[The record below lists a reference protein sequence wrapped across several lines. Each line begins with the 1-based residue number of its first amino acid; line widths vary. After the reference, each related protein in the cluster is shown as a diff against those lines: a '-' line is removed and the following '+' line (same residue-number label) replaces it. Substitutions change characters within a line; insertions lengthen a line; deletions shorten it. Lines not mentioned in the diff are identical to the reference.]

1 MTWKFWRLLFIQPG
15 TSRFLKPPRRDDSGR
30 FVLYKSDTRDAPV
43 LAKSKPH
50 TTMPKLKAAL
60 AAQQHSAA
68 KLAAKKR
75 AQAAEDAKRASIK
88 ASIDGVKKGKKRAK
102 ATASKTA
109 SEAKLEIL
117 EQAAK
122 SKGKAKPPTIPFDK
136 QDTILLLGEANFSF
150 SLSLLREPHNLPA
163 HQILATVYDSEKVTL
178 EKYPDAAENIRL
190 LKEKGAQVEFGVD
203 AGALEKCK
211 AVGKGRR
218 WSRVIFNFP
227 HVGMCPVY
235 LPISRHSPSTGA
247 GITDQDRNILT
258 NQHMLLKFFRS
269 VEPLLTEGPTHMPIP
284 QRSSSKRNGKGK
296 QKGKQKKPSSD
307 DEVAPAVEEEEEE
320 DFFFNDDPTF
330 TNPKIIA
337 PAEFT
342 PPKRAGTVLITLLS
356 CPPYTLWCLPQLA
369 ARPPPICPGTN
380 LPQPRYTL
388 LRSFEFRPEIYD
400 GYAHRR
406 TIGWKDGLSKSENEE
421 ILGRKGIPRT
431 YEFVKTTNM
440 KDD

>member
-1 MTWKFWRLLFIQPG
+1 
-15 TSRFLKPPRRDDSGR
+15 
-30 FVLYKSDTRDAPV
+30 
-43 LAKSKPH
+43 
-50 TTMPKLKAAL
+50 MPKLKAAL
-60 AAQQHSAA
+60 ASQQHSVA
-68 KLAAKKR
+68 KLAARKR

-88 ASIDGVKKGKKRAK
+88 ASVDGVKKGKKRAK
-102 ATASKTA
+102 AAASKIA
-109 SEAKLEIL
+109 NEAKSEGL
-117 EQAAK
+117 EQITK
-122 SKGKAKPPTIPFDK
+122 SKAKKKPPTIPFDK

-163 HQILATVYDSEKVTL
+163 HQILATVYDSERTTL

-190 LKEKGAQVEFGVD
+190 LKEEGVRVEFGVD

-227 HVGMCPVY
+227 HVGTCAIY
-235 LPISRHSPSTGA
+235 LPILRYSPFTGA

-269 VEPLLTEGPTHMPIP
+269 VEPLLTEGPTHIPIP
-284 QRSSSKRNGKGK
+284 QSSSSKSNSKDK
-296 QKGKQKKPSSD
+296 QKRKQKKPSSD
-307 DEVAPAVEEEEEE
+307 DEAAPEPEDEEE

-330 TNPKIIA
+330 TNPKIVV
-337 PAEFT
+337 PKEFT
-342 PPKRAGTVLITLLS
+342 PPKRAGTVLITILS

-388 LRSFEFRPEIYD
+388 LRSFEFRPEIYE

-406 TIGWKDGLSKSENEE
+406 TIGWKEGLSKSENEE
-421 ILGRKGIPRT
+421 ILGRKGMPRT
-431 YEFVKTTNM
+431 YEFVRTTNT
-440 KDD
+440 KGD

>member
-1 MTWKFWRLLFIQPG
+1 
-15 TSRFLKPPRRDDSGR
+15 
-30 FVLYKSDTRDAPV
+30 
-43 LAKSKPH
+43 
-50 TTMPKLKAAL
+50 MPKLKAAL

-109 SEAKLEIL
+109 SEVKPEIL

-122 SKGKAKPPTIPFDK
+122 SKCKAKPPTIPFDK

-150 SLSLLREPHNLPA
+150 SLSLIREPHNLPA

-190 LKEKGAQVEFGVD
+190 LKEKGVQVEFGVD

-227 HVGMCPVY
+227 HV
-235 LPISRHSPSTGA
+235 
-247 GITDQDRNILT
+247 DRNILT

-284 QRSSSKRNGKGK
+284 QRSSSKRNGKDK

-307 DEVAPAVEEEEEE
+307 DEVAPGVEEEEEE

-337 PAEFT
+337 PTEFT

-388 LRSFEFRPEIYD
+388 LRSFEFRPEIYE

-406 TIGWKDGLSKSENEE
+406 TIGWKEGLSKSENEE

-431 YEFVKTTNM
+431 YEFVRTTNM

>member
-1 MTWKFWRLLFIQPG
+1 
-15 TSRFLKPPRRDDSGR
+15 
-30 FVLYKSDTRDAPV
+30 
-43 LAKSKPH
+43 
-50 TTMPKLKAAL
+50 MPKLKAAL
-60 AAQQHSAA
+60 ASQQHSVA
-68 KLAAKKR
+68 KLAARKR

-88 ASIDGVKKGKKRAK
+88 ASVDGVKKGKKRAK
-102 ATASKTA
+102 AAASKIA
-109 SEAKLEIL
+109 NEAKSEGL
-117 EQAAK
+117 EQITK
-122 SKGKAKPPTIPFDK
+122 SKAKKKPPTIPFDK

-163 HQILATVYDSEKVTL
+163 HQILATVYDSERTTL

-190 LKEKGAQVEFGVD
+190 LKEEGVKVEFGVD

-227 HVGMCPVY
+227 HVGTCAIY
-235 LPISRHSPSTGA
+235 LPILRYSPFTGA

-269 VEPLLTEGPTHMPIP
+269 VEPLLTEGPTHIPIP
-284 QRSSSKRNGKGK
+284 QSSSSKSNSKDKKR
-296 QKGKQKKPSSD
+296 KQKKPSSD
-307 DEVAPAVEEEEEE
+307 DEAAPEPEDEEE

-330 TNPKIIA
+330 TNPKIVV
-337 PAEFT
+337 PKEFT
-342 PPKRAGTVLITLLS
+342 PPKRAGTVLITILS

-388 LRSFEFRPEIYD
+388 LRSFEFRPEIYE

-406 TIGWKDGLSKSENEE
+406 TIGWKEGLSKSENEE
-421 ILGRKGIPRT
+421 ILGRKGMPRT
-431 YEFVKTTNM
+431 YEFVRTTNT
-440 KDD
+440 KGD

>member
-1 MTWKFWRLLFIQPG
+1 
-15 TSRFLKPPRRDDSGR
+15 
-30 FVLYKSDTRDAPV
+30 
-43 LAKSKPH
+43 
-50 TTMPKLKAAL
+50 MPKLKAAL
-60 AAQQHSAA
+60 ASQQHSVA
-68 KLAAKKR
+68 KLAARKR

-88 ASIDGVKKGKKRAK
+88 ASVDGVKKGKKRAK
-102 ATASKTA
+102 AAASKMA
-109 SEAKLEIL
+109 NEAKSEGL
-117 EQAAK
+117 EQITK
-122 SKGKAKPPTIPFDK
+122 SKAKKKPPTIPFDK

-163 HQILATVYDSEKVTL
+163 HQILATVYDSERITL

-190 LKEKGAQVEFGVD
+190 LKEEGVKVEFGVD

-227 HVGMCPVY
+227 HVGTCAIY
-235 LPISRHSPSTGA
+235 LPILRYSPFTGA

-269 VEPLLTEGPTHMPIP
+269 VEPLLTEGPTHIPIP
-284 QRSSSKRNGKGK
+284 QSSSSKSNSKDKKR
-296 QKGKQKKPSSD
+296 KQKKPSSD
-307 DEVAPAVEEEEEE
+307 DEAAPEPEDEEE

-330 TNPKIIA
+330 TNPKIVV
-337 PAEFT
+337 PKEFT
-342 PPKRAGTVLITLLS
+342 PPKRAGTVLITILS

-388 LRSFEFRPEIYD
+388 LRSFEFRPEIYE

-406 TIGWKDGLSKSENEE
+406 TIGWKEGLSKSENEE
-421 ILGRKGIPRT
+421 ILGRKGMPRT
-431 YEFVKTTNM
+431 YEFVRTTNT
-440 KDD
+440 KGD

>member
-1 MTWKFWRLLFIQPG
+1 
-15 TSRFLKPPRRDDSGR
+15 
-30 FVLYKSDTRDAPV
+30 
-43 LAKSKPH
+43 
-50 TTMPKLKAAL
+50 MPKLKAAL
-60 AAQQHSAA
+60 ASQQHSVA
-68 KLAAKKR
+68 KLAARKR

-88 ASIDGVKKGKKRAK
+88 ASVDGVKKGKKRAK
-102 ATASKTA
+102 AAASKMA
-109 SEAKLEIL
+109 NEAKSEGL
-117 EQAAK
+117 EQITK
-122 SKGKAKPPTIPFDK
+122 SKAKKKPPTIPFDK

-150 SLSLLREPHNLPA
+150 SLSLLREPHNLPV
-163 HQILATVYDSEKVTL
+163 HQILATVYDSERTTL

-190 LKEKGAQVEFGVD
+190 LKEEGVRVEFGVD

-227 HVGMCPVY
+227 HVGTCAIY
-235 LPISRHSPSTGA
+235 LPILRYSPFTGA

-269 VEPLLTEGPTHMPIP
+269 VEPLLTEGPTHIPIP
-284 QRSSSKRNGKGK
+284 QSSSSKSNSKDK
-296 QKGKQKKPSSD
+296 QKRKQKKPSSD
-307 DEVAPAVEEEEEE
+307 DEAAPEPEDEEE

-330 TNPKIIA
+330 TNPKIVV
-337 PAEFT
+337 PKEFT
-342 PPKRAGTVLITLLS
+342 PPKRAGTVLITILS

-388 LRSFEFRPEIYD
+388 LRSFEFRPEIYE

-406 TIGWKDGLSKSENEE
+406 TIGWKEGLSKSENEE
-421 ILGRKGIPRT
+421 ILGRKGMPRT
-431 YEFVKTTNM
+431 YEFVRTTNT
-440 KDD
+440 KGD

>member
-1 MTWKFWRLLFIQPG
+1 
-15 TSRFLKPPRRDDSGR
+15 
-30 FVLYKSDTRDAPV
+30 
-43 LAKSKPH
+43 
-50 TTMPKLKAAL
+50 MPKLKAAL
-60 AAQQHSAA
+60 ASQQHSVA
-68 KLAAKKR
+68 KLAARKR

-88 ASIDGVKKGKKRAK
+88 ASVDGVKKGKKRAK
-102 ATASKTA
+102 AAASKMA
-109 SEAKLEIL
+109 NEAKSEGL
-117 EQAAK
+117 EQITK
-122 SKGKAKPPTIPFDK
+122 SKAKKKPPTIPFDK

-150 SLSLLREPHNLPA
+150 SLSLLREPHNVPA
-163 HQILATVYDSEKVTL
+163 HQILATVYDSERTTL

-190 LKEKGAQVEFGVD
+190 LKEEGVRVEFGVD

-227 HVGMCPVY
+227 HVGTCAIY
-235 LPISRHSPSTGA
+235 LPILRYSPFTGA

-269 VEPLLTEGPTHMPIP
+269 VEPLLTEGPTHIPIP
-284 QRSSSKRNGKGK
+284 QSSSSKSNSKDK
-296 QKGKQKKPSSD
+296 QKRKQKKPSSD
-307 DEVAPAVEEEEEE
+307 DEAAPEPEDEEE

-330 TNPKIIA
+330 TNPKIVV
-337 PAEFT
+337 PKEFT
-342 PPKRAGTVLITLLS
+342 PPKRAGTVLITILS

-388 LRSFEFRPEIYD
+388 LRSFEFRPEIYE

-406 TIGWKDGLSKSENEE
+406 TIGWKEGLSKSENEE
-421 ILGRKGIPRT
+421 ILGRKGMPRT
-431 YEFVKTTNM
+431 YEFVRTTNT
-440 KDD
+440 KGD

>member
-1 MTWKFWRLLFIQPG
+1 
-15 TSRFLKPPRRDDSGR
+15 
-30 FVLYKSDTRDAPV
+30 
-43 LAKSKPH
+43 
-50 TTMPKLKAAL
+50 MPKLKAAL
-60 AAQQHSAA
+60 ASQQHSVA
-68 KLAAKKR
+68 KLAARKR

-88 ASIDGVKKGKKRAK
+88 ASVDGVKKGKKRAK
-102 ATASKTA
+102 AAASKMA
-109 SEAKLEIL
+109 NEAKSEGL
-117 EQAAK
+117 EQITK
-122 SKGKAKPPTIPFDK
+122 SKAKKKPPTIPFDK

-163 HQILATVYDSEKVTL
+163 HQILATVYDSERITL

-190 LKEKGAQVEFGVD
+190 LKEEGVRVEFGVD

-227 HVGMCPVY
+227 HVGTCAIY
-235 LPISRHSPSTGA
+235 LPILRYSPFTGA

-269 VEPLLTEGPTHMPIP
+269 VEPLLTEGPTHIPIP
-284 QRSSSKRNGKGK
+284 QSSSSKSNSKDK
-296 QKGKQKKPSSD
+296 QKRKQKKPSSD
-307 DEVAPAVEEEEEE
+307 DEAAPEPEDEEE

-330 TNPKIIA
+330 TNPKIVV
-337 PAEFT
+337 PKEFT
-342 PPKRAGTVLITLLS
+342 PPKRAGTVLITILS

-388 LRSFEFRPEIYD
+388 LRSFEFRPEIYE

-406 TIGWKDGLSKSENEE
+406 TIGWKEGLSKSENEE
-421 ILGRKGIPRT
+421 ILGRKGMPRT
-431 YEFVKTTNM
+431 YEFVRTTNT
-440 KDD
+440 KGD

>member
-1 MTWKFWRLLFIQPG
+1 
-15 TSRFLKPPRRDDSGR
+15 
-30 FVLYKSDTRDAPV
+30 
-43 LAKSKPH
+43 
-50 TTMPKLKAAL
+50 MPKLKAAL
-60 AAQQHSAA
+60 ASQQHSVA
-68 KLAAKKR
+68 KLAARKR

-88 ASIDGVKKGKKRAK
+88 ASVDGVKKGKKRAK
-102 ATASKTA
+102 AAASKIA
-109 SEAKLEIL
+109 NEAKSEGL
-117 EQAAK
+117 EQITK
-122 SKGKAKPPTIPFDK
+122 SKAKKKPPTIPFDK

-163 HQILATVYDSEKVTL
+163 HQILATVYDSERTTL

-190 LKEKGAQVEFGVD
+190 LKEEGVRVEFGVD

-227 HVGMCPVY
+227 HVGTCAIY
-235 LPISRHSPSTGA
+235 LPILRYSPFTGA

-269 VEPLLTEGPTHMPIP
+269 VEPLLTEGPTHIPIP
-284 QRSSSKRNGKGK
+284 QSSSSKSNSKDKKR
-296 QKGKQKKPSSD
+296 KQKKPSSD
-307 DEVAPAVEEEEEE
+307 DEAAPEPEDEEE

-330 TNPKIIA
+330 TNPKIVV
-337 PAEFT
+337 PKEFT
-342 PPKRAGTVLITLLS
+342 PPKRAGTVLITILS

-388 LRSFEFRPEIYD
+388 LRSFEFRPEIYE

-406 TIGWKDGLSKSENEE
+406 TIGWKEGLSKSENEE
-421 ILGRKGIPRT
+421 ILGRKGMPRT
-431 YEFVKTTNM
+431 YEFVRTTNT
-440 KDD
+440 KGD

>member
-1 MTWKFWRLLFIQPG
+1 
-15 TSRFLKPPRRDDSGR
+15 
-30 FVLYKSDTRDAPV
+30 
-43 LAKSKPH
+43 
-50 TTMPKLKAAL
+50 MPKLKAAL
-60 AAQQHSAA
+60 ASQQHSVA
-68 KLAAKKR
+68 KLAARKR

-88 ASIDGVKKGKKRAK
+88 ASVDGVKKGKKRAK
-102 ATASKTA
+102 AAASKMA
-109 SEAKLEIL
+109 NEAKSEGL
-117 EQAAK
+117 EQITK
-122 SKGKAKPPTIPFDK
+122 SKAKEKPPTIPFDK

-150 SLSLLREPHNLPA
+150 SLSLLREPHNVPA
-163 HQILATVYDSEKVTL
+163 HQILATVYDSERTTL

-190 LKEKGAQVEFGVD
+190 LKEEGVRVEFGVD

-227 HVGMCPVY
+227 HVGTCAIY
-235 LPISRHSPSTGA
+235 LPILRYSPFTGA

-269 VEPLLTEGPTHMPIP
+269 VEPLLTEGPTHIPIP
-284 QRSSSKRNGKGK
+284 QSSSSKSNSKDK
-296 QKGKQKKPSSD
+296 QKRKQKKPSSD
-307 DEVAPAVEEEEEE
+307 DEAAPEPEDEEE

-330 TNPKIIA
+330 TNPKIVV
-337 PAEFT
+337 PKEFT
-342 PPKRAGTVLITLLS
+342 PPKRAGTVLITILS

-388 LRSFEFRPEIYD
+388 LRSFEFRPEIYE

-406 TIGWKDGLSKSENEE
+406 TIGWKEGLSKSENEE
-421 ILGRKGIPRT
+421 ILGRKGMPRT
-431 YEFVKTTNM
+431 YEFVRTTNT
-440 KDD
+440 KGD

>member
-1 MTWKFWRLLFIQPG
+1 
-15 TSRFLKPPRRDDSGR
+15 
-30 FVLYKSDTRDAPV
+30 
-43 LAKSKPH
+43 
-50 TTMPKLKAAL
+50 MPKLKAAL
-60 AAQQHSAA
+60 ASQQHSVA
-68 KLAAKKR
+68 KLAARKR

-88 ASIDGVKKGKKRAK
+88 ASVDGVKKGKKRAK
-102 ATASKTA
+102 AAASKIA
-109 SEAKLEIL
+109 NEAKSEGL
-117 EQAAK
+117 EQITK
-122 SKGKAKPPTIPFDK
+122 SKAKKKPPTIPFDK

-163 HQILATVYDSEKVTL
+163 HQILATVYDSERITL

-190 LKEKGAQVEFGVD
+190 LKEEGVKVEFGVD

-227 HVGMCPVY
+227 HV
-235 LPISRHSPSTGA
+235 GA

-269 VEPLLTEGPTHMPIP
+269 VEPLLTEGPTHIPIP
-284 QRSSSKRNGKGK
+284 QSSSSKSNSKDKKR
-296 QKGKQKKPSSD
+296 KQKKPSSD
-307 DEVAPAVEEEEEE
+307 DEAAPEPEDEEE

-330 TNPKIIA
+330 TNPKIVV
-337 PAEFT
+337 PKEFT
-342 PPKRAGTVLITLLS
+342 PPKRAGTVLITILS

-388 LRSFEFRPEIYD
+388 LRSFEFRPEIYE

-406 TIGWKDGLSKSENEE
+406 TIGWKEGLSKSENEE
-421 ILGRKGIPRT
+421 ILGRKGMPRT
-431 YEFVKTTNM
+431 YEFVRTTNT
-440 KDD
+440 KGD

>member
-1 MTWKFWRLLFIQPG
+1 
-15 TSRFLKPPRRDDSGR
+15 
-30 FVLYKSDTRDAPV
+30 
-43 LAKSKPH
+43 
-50 TTMPKLKAAL
+50 MPKLKAAL
-60 AAQQHSAA
+60 ASQQHSVA
-68 KLAAKKR
+68 KLAARKR

-88 ASIDGVKKGKKRAK
+88 ASVDGVKKGKKRAK
-102 ATASKTA
+102 AAASKMA
-109 SEAKLEIL
+109 NEAKSEGL
-117 EQAAK
+117 EQITK
-122 SKGKAKPPTIPFDK
+122 SKAKKKPPTIPFDK

-163 HQILATVYDSEKVTL
+163 HQILATVYDSERTTL

-190 LKEKGAQVEFGVD
+190 LKEEGVKVEFGVD

-227 HVGMCPVY
+227 HVGTCAIY
-235 LPISRHSPSTGA
+235 LPILRYSPFTGA

-269 VEPLLTEGPTHMPIP
+269 VEPLLTEGPTHIPIP
-284 QRSSSKRNGKGK
+284 QSSSSKSNSKDKKR
-296 QKGKQKKPSSD
+296 KQKKPSSD
-307 DEVAPAVEEEEEE
+307 DEAAPEPEDEEE

-330 TNPKIIA
+330 TNPKIVV
-337 PAEFT
+337 PKEFT
-342 PPKRAGTVLITLLS
+342 PPKRAGTVLITILS

-388 LRSFEFRPEIYD
+388 LRSFEFRPEIYE

-406 TIGWKDGLSKSENEE
+406 TIGWKEGLSKSENEE
-421 ILGRKGIPRT
+421 ILGRKGMPRT
-431 YEFVKTTNM
+431 YEFVRTTNT
-440 KDD
+440 KGD

>member
-1 MTWKFWRLLFIQPG
+1 
-15 TSRFLKPPRRDDSGR
+15 
-30 FVLYKSDTRDAPV
+30 
-43 LAKSKPH
+43 
-50 TTMPKLKAAL
+50 MPKLKAAL
-60 AAQQHSAA
+60 ASQQHSVA
-68 KLAAKKR
+68 KLAARKR

-88 ASIDGVKKGKKRAK
+88 ASVDGVKKGKKRAK
-102 ATASKTA
+102 SAASKMA
-109 SEAKLEIL
+109 NEAKSEGL
-117 EQAAK
+117 EQITK
-122 SKGKAKPPTIPFDK
+122 SKAKKKPPTIPFDK

-163 HQILATVYDSEKVTL
+163 HQILATVYDSERTTL

-190 LKEKGAQVEFGVD
+190 LKEEGVRVEFGVD

-227 HVGMCPVY
+227 HVGTCAIY
-235 LPISRHSPSTGA
+235 LPILRYSPFTGA

-269 VEPLLTEGPTHMPIP
+269 VEPLLTEGPTHIPIP
-284 QRSSSKRNGKGK
+284 QSSSSKSNSKDK
-296 QKGKQKKPSSD
+296 QKRKQKKPSSD
-307 DEVAPAVEEEEEE
+307 DEAAPEPEDEEE

-330 TNPKIIA
+330 TNPKIVV
-337 PAEFT
+337 PKEFT
-342 PPKRAGTVLITLLS
+342 PPKRAGTVLITILS

-388 LRSFEFRPEIYD
+388 LRSFEFRPEIYE

-406 TIGWKDGLSKSENEE
+406 TIGWKEGLSKSENEE
-421 ILGRKGIPRT
+421 ILGRKGMPRT
-431 YEFVKTTNM
+431 YEFVRTTNT
-440 KDD
+440 KGD

>member
-1 MTWKFWRLLFIQPG
+1 
-15 TSRFLKPPRRDDSGR
+15 
-30 FVLYKSDTRDAPV
+30 
-43 LAKSKPH
+43 
-50 TTMPKLKAAL
+50 MPKLKAAL
-60 AAQQHSAA
+60 ASQQHSVAKIAA
-68 KLAAKKR
+68 RKR

-88 ASIDGVKKGKKRAK
+88 ASVDGVKKGKKRAK
-102 ATASKTA
+102 AAASKMA
-109 SEAKLEIL
+109 NEAKSEGL
-117 EQAAK
+117 EQITK
-122 SKGKAKPPTIPFDK
+122 SKAKKKPPTIPFDK

-163 HQILATVYDSEKVTL
+163 HQILATVYDSERTTL

-190 LKEKGAQVEFGVD
+190 LKEEGVRVEFGVD

-227 HVGMCPVY
+227 HVGTCAIY
-235 LPISRHSPSTGA
+235 LPILRYSPFTGA

-269 VEPLLTEGPTHMPIP
+269 VEPLLTEGPTHIPIP
-284 QRSSSKRNGKGK
+284 QSSSSKSNSKDK
-296 QKGKQKKPSSD
+296 QKRKQKKPSSD
-307 DEVAPAVEEEEEE
+307 DEAAPEPEDEEE

-330 TNPKIIA
+330 TNPKIVV
-337 PAEFT
+337 PKEFT
-342 PPKRAGTVLITLLS
+342 PPKRAGTVLITILS

-388 LRSFEFRPEIYD
+388 LRSFEFRPEIYE

-406 TIGWKDGLSKSENEE
+406 TIGWKEGLSKSENEE
-421 ILGRKGIPRT
+421 ILGRKGMPRT
-431 YEFVKTTNM
+431 YEFVRTTNT
-440 KDD
+440 KGD

>member
-1 MTWKFWRLLFIQPG
+1 
-15 TSRFLKPPRRDDSGR
+15 
-30 FVLYKSDTRDAPV
+30 
-43 LAKSKPH
+43 
-50 TTMPKLKAAL
+50 MPKLKAAL
-60 AAQQHSAA
+60 ASQQHSVA
-68 KLAAKKR
+68 KLAARKR

-88 ASIDGVKKGKKRAK
+88 ASVDGVKKGKKRAK
-102 ATASKTA
+102 AAASKIA
-109 SEAKLEIL
+109 NEAKSEGL
-117 EQAAK
+117 EQITK
-122 SKGKAKPPTIPFDK
+122 SKAKKKPPTIPFDK

-163 HQILATVYDSEKVTL
+163 HQILATVYDSERTTL

-190 LKEKGAQVEFGVD
+190 LKEEGVKVEFGVD

-227 HVGMCPVY
+227 HVGTCAIY
-235 LPISRHSPSTGA
+235 LPILRYSPFTGA

-269 VEPLLTEGPTHMPIP
+269 VEPLLTEGPTHIPIP
-284 QRSSSKRNGKGK
+284 QSSSSKSNSKDK
-296 QKGKQKKPSSD
+296 QKRKQKKPSSD
-307 DEVAPAVEEEEEE
+307 DEAAPEPEDEEE

-330 TNPKIIA
+330 TNPKIVV
-337 PAEFT
+337 PKEFT
-342 PPKRAGTVLITLLS
+342 PPKRAGTVLITILS

-388 LRSFEFRPEIYD
+388 LRSFEFRPEIYE

-406 TIGWKDGLSKSENEE
+406 TIGWKEGLSKSENEE
-421 ILGRKGIPRT
+421 ILGRKGMPRT
-431 YEFVKTTNM
+431 YEFVRTTNT
-440 KDD
+440 KGD

>member
-1 MTWKFWRLLFIQPG
+1 
-15 TSRFLKPPRRDDSGR
+15 
-30 FVLYKSDTRDAPV
+30 
-43 LAKSKPH
+43 
-50 TTMPKLKAAL
+50 MPKLKAAL
-60 AAQQHSAA
+60 ASQQHSVA
-68 KLAAKKR
+68 KLAARKR

-88 ASIDGVKKGKKRAK
+88 ASVDGVKKGKKRAK
-102 ATASKTA
+102 AAASKIA
-109 SEAKLEIL
+109 NEAKSEGL
-117 EQAAK
+117 EQITK
-122 SKGKAKPPTIPFDK
+122 SKAKKKPPTIPFDK

-163 HQILATVYDSEKVTL
+163 HQILATVYDSERITL

-190 LKEKGAQVEFGVD
+190 LKEEGVKVEFGVD

-227 HVGMCPVY
+227 HVGTCAIY
-235 LPISRHSPSTGA
+235 LPILRYSPFTGA

-269 VEPLLTEGPTHMPIP
+269 VEPLLTEGPTHIPIP
-284 QRSSSKRNGKGK
+284 QSSSSKSNSKDKKR
-296 QKGKQKKPSSD
+296 KQKKPSSD
-307 DEVAPAVEEEEEE
+307 DEAAPEPEDEEE

-330 TNPKIIA
+330 TNPKIVV
-337 PAEFT
+337 PKEFT
-342 PPKRAGTVLITLLS
+342 PPKRAGTVLITILS

-388 LRSFEFRPEIYD
+388 LRSFEFRPEIYE

-406 TIGWKDGLSKSENEE
+406 TIGWKEGLSKSENEE
-421 ILGRKGIPRT
+421 ILGRKGMPRT
-431 YEFVKTTNM
+431 YEFVRTTNT
-440 KDD
+440 KGD

>member
-1 MTWKFWRLLFIQPG
+1 
-15 TSRFLKPPRRDDSGR
+15 
-30 FVLYKSDTRDAPV
+30 
-43 LAKSKPH
+43 
-50 TTMPKLKAAL
+50 MPKLKAAL
-60 AAQQHSAA
+60 ASQQHSVA
-68 KLAAKKR
+68 KLAARKR

-88 ASIDGVKKGKKRAK
+88 ASVDGVKKGKKRAK
-102 ATASKTA
+102 AAASKMA
-109 SEAKLEIL
+109 NEAKSEGL
-117 EQAAK
+117 EQITK
-122 SKGKAKPPTIPFDK
+122 SKAKKKPPTIPFDK

-163 HQILATVYDSEKVTL
+163 HQILATVYDSERTTL

-190 LKEKGAQVEFGVD
+190 LKEEGVRVEFGVD

-227 HVGMCPVY
+227 HVGTCAIY
-235 LPISRHSPSTGA
+235 LPILRYSPFTGA

-269 VEPLLTEGPTHMPIP
+269 VEPLLTEGPTHIPIP
-284 QRSSSKRNGKGK
+284 QSSSSKSNSKDK
-296 QKGKQKKPSSD
+296 QKRKQKKPSSD
-307 DEVAPAVEEEEEE
+307 DEAAPEPEDEEE

-330 TNPKIIA
+330 TNPKIVV
-337 PAEFT
+337 PKEFT
-342 PPKRAGTVLITLLS
+342 PPKRAGTVLITILS

-388 LRSFEFRPEIYD
+388 LRSFEFRPEIYE

-406 TIGWKDGLSKSENEE
+406 TIGWKEGLSKSENEE
-421 ILGRKGIPRT
+421 ILGRKGMPRT
-431 YEFVKTTNM
+431 YEFVRTTNT
-440 KDD
+440 KGD